1 MKLISETEQLI
12 IRQLTLDDA
21 EFIIQLLNEEA
32 FIRYIADKNVRTHA
46 DAVNYLTNGPLASY
60 RDYGFGLNLVLLKET
75 ATPIG
80 ICGLLKREEL
90 DYPDLGY
97 AFLTEFCKKGY
108 ATEAASSVLNVGMK
122 DHSLNTVLA
131 VTLLDNE
138 GSNRLLQKI
147 GFELKETM
155 ALYGSQNNL
164 YEYTSDK

>member
-1 MKLISETEQLI
+1 MKLISETYNLI

-32 FIRYIADKNVRTHA
+32 FIRYIADKNVRTHV

-108 ATEAASSVLNVGMK
+108 ATEAASSVLYVGMK

-147 GFELKETM
+147 GFELKGTM

-164 YEYTSDK
+164 YEYTSA

>member
-12 IRQLTLDDA
+12 IRQLTLDDV

-32 FIRYIADKNVRTHA
+32 FIRYIADKNIRTHA

-75 ATPIG
+75 AAPIG

-147 GFELKETM
+147 GFELKGTM

-164 YEYTSDK
+164 YEYTSA